1 MRDVQDNDGRN
12 LDACILSEVK
22 SRLLD
27 TLIQAQ
33 AEFDKA
39 PAERRR
45 AARDRYVRVLR
56 EFCDAQVG

>member
-1 MRDVQDNDGRN
+1 MRNGEDNGGRN
-12 LDACILSEVK
+12 DARILSEVK

-33 AEFDKA
+33 AEFEEA

-45 AARDRYVRVLR
+45 AARDRYVRVLC
-56 EFCDAQVG
+56 EFCDAQIG

>member
-1 MRDVQDNDGRN
+1 MRNGEDIGGRN
-12 LDACILSEVK
+12 LDARILSEIK

-27 TLIQAQ
+27 TLMQAQ
-33 AEFDKA
+33 AEFEKA

>member
-12 LDACILSEVK
+12 LDDRILSKVK
-22 SRLLD
+22 SQLLD

-56 EFCDAQVG
+56 EFCEAQVG